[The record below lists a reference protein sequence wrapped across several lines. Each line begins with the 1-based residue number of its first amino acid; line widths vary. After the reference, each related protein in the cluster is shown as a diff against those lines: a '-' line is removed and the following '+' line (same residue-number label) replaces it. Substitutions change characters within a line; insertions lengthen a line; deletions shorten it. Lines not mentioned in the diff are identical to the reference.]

1 MADYSR
7 YKTETLKKM
16 LDTAKARYYAET
28 EKPCG
33 NWGDGMRRSRLPQ
46 NKAWERAKDRYE
58 AISAELNRR
67 TTEDKCIN
75 CVHNVGVEEMNC
87 DHYCYGVEEIAD
99 EGWIV
104 VRCDD
109 YKKRADKEVRGN
121 E

>member
-58 AISAELNRR
+58 AICAELNRR
-67 TTEDKCIN
+67 TTEDKCIS
-75 CVHNVGVEEMNC
+75 CVHNVGVEEMVC
-87 DHYCYGVEEIAD
+87 ECYCYGVVEIAD
-99 EGWIV
+99 EGRIV
-104 VRCDD
+104 IRCDD
-109 YKKRADKEVRGN
+109 YKEKEVYGN